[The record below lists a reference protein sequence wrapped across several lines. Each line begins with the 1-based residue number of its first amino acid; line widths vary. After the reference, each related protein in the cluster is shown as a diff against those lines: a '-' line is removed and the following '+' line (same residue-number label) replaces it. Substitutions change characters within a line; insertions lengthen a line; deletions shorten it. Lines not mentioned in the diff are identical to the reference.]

1 MVDDTFIIDYDTLD
15 TILYNST
22 RICKK
27 NKLCK
32 KCEKEIVNHYAESCK
47 VFEYTILLNRQ
58 KNKNVKK
65 TPYGCTYYFYDEV
78 DIINDFLV
86 NSALDFVQTA
96 LTNIFLNTKECHNGY
111 FYVYPRLVDGNK
123 LDILEDGKRYI
134 KFYVDLQPIAEC
146 LMKKND
152 KNKFIYLKRN

>member
-1 MVDDTFIIDYDTLD
+1 MINRWFKFINILLHIMVDDTFIIDYDTLD
-15 TILYNST
+15 TILDNST
-22 RICKK
+22 RICKE

-86 NSALDFVQTA
+86 NFKV
-96 LTNIFLNTKECHNGY
+96 
-111 FYVYPRLVDGNK
+111 
-123 LDILEDGKRYI
+123 I
-134 KFYVDLQPIAEC
+134 KI
-146 LMKKND
+146 KN
-152 KNKFIYLKRN
+152 L